1 MSFPAPREFQ
11 SRAHEALRDG
21 VRAGHRCQVLMAAT
35 GAGKTYLGLRLA
47 HEAVERGRRA
57 VFVCDRTTLIDQTSR
72 TADRYGLTDHGVVQ
86 ADHWRA
92 KPHAPLQIA
101 SVQTL
106 ARRQWPMADVVIVD
120 ECHTQHSAWVE
131 HIQRTKAVV
140 VGLSATPFSPGLG
153 KLFSRVVNA
162 ATMHDL
168 TRAGVLVPMRVLSC
182 KRPDMTGAKTNSRGE
197 WDEREV
203 EKRGMGLIG
212 DVVTEWIKHGEGR
225 KTICFGATI
234 AHCEEL
240 CRQFAS
246 AGVLAAV
253 FSAHT
258 PDKER
263 ASLLDEYR
271 KPDSALRVLVSVEA
285 LAKGFDV
292 PDVGCVIDCRP
303 LRKSLSTAIQM
314 WGRGL
319 RASPETGKKDCVA
332 RGTLVLTDRGEV
344 PIEHITL
351 DHKVWDGENF
361 VTHGGA
367 VCKGFQAVIEY
378 DGLIATPDHEVFTD
392 DGWTKFEE
400 AARRRRRIARTGIA
414 GQPLRLADDLLA
426 QRAGQRQRAARG
438 GAVQSLWRDALHALS
453 QLAQA
458 SRDGGLPA
466 LQCAPAGASA
476 AVAVSAL
483 PSAIAALYE
492 PAQQVIRAVRGA
504 WHRVSV
510 RLRQRSGALGCNE
523 PRGCGSIDA
532 TGSGGQQRSL
542 RTGQPPLVNAGRESE
557 QHEGVGRPREV
568 HRLSEG
574 APGREVC
581 GRNVGEAHQ
590 PQTDGRADCG
600 ALGASISEAE
610 REVWDVLNAGPLQ
623 RFTANGRLVHNCILL
638 DHSGS
643 VLRFRADFEDVYF
656 NGLNDLDTGEK
667 LDREVRKEP
676 QEKEQKRCPVCGYSP
691 FAGRCMSCGHEARKA
706 SDIEHEAGEMA
717 EVVMLN
723 GKRMGDNP
731 AHVWAQVASYART
744 FSKPEKQ
751 QWRAA
756 YLYRDITGTMPP
768 RGWKVETTPFVEVS
782 RPVLNKI
789 QASNIAWKKARAA
802 A

>member
-168 TRAGVLVPMRVLSC
+168 TKAGVLVPMRVLSC

-319 RASPETGKKDCVA
+319 RASPETGK
-332 RGTLVLTDRGEV
+332 TD
-344 PIEHITL
+344 
-351 DHKVWDGENF
+351 
-361 VTHGGA
+361 
-367 VCKGFQAVIEY
+367 
-378 DGLIATPDHEVFTD
+378 
-392 DGWTKFEE
+392 
-400 AARRRRRIARTGIA
+400 
-414 GQPLRLADDLLA
+414 
-426 QRAGQRQRAARG
+426 
-438 GAVQSLWRDALHALS
+438 
-453 QLAQA
+453 
-458 SRDGGLPA
+458 
-466 LQCAPAGASA
+466 
-476 AVAVSAL
+476 
-483 PSAIAALYE
+483 
-492 PAQQVIRAVRGA
+492 
-504 WHRVSV
+504 
-510 RLRQRSGALGCNE
+510 
-523 PRGCGSIDA
+523 
-532 TGSGGQQRSL
+532 
-542 RTGQPPLVNAGRESE
+542 
-557 QHEGVGRPREV
+557 
-568 HRLSEG
+568 
-574 APGREVC
+574 
-581 GRNVGEAHQ
+581 
-590 PQTDGRADCG
+590 
-600 ALGASISEAE
+600 
-610 REVWDVLNAGPLQ
+610 
-623 RFTANGRLVHNCILL
+623 CILL
-638 DHSGS
+638 DHSGN